1 MPIELTP
8 IPQPA
13 IVRKEIVAFTV
24 NKIAETLSVSW
35 GYFDEAGALVRKED
49 YTWPLIERNEEG
61 QIVHSAYLPQEYAT
75 IKAALYRES
84 AYRGVITQEEANNA

>member
-13 IVRKEIVAFTV
+13 IVRKEIVAFAV
-24 NKIAETLSVSW
+24 NKMAETLSVSW
-35 GYFDEAGALVRKED
+35 GYFDEAGTLVSQED

-61 QIVHSAYLPQEYAT
+61 QIVHAAYLPQTYNAIKDAIYA
-75 IKAALYRES
+75 ES
-84 AYRGVITQEEANNA
+84 VYRGVITKEEADKA